1 MLVIENVTCSE
12 EMAKPLVVGV
22 TTVYVHENITPVTEP
37 DPVTGEVPVGLYTCK
52 ETQYTKD
59 EYIELI
65 SQENTELGDTVNA
78 ILTDI
83 IPNLMMV

>member
-1 MLVIENVTCSE
+1 MRVVENVTCSE

-37 DPVTGEVPVGLYTCK
+37 DPVTKKIPIGLYTCK

-65 SQENTELGDTVNA
+65 SQENTELGDTVNT

-83 IPNLMMV
+83 IPSLMA